1 MEKLF
6 SVNELKKT
14 KVQKKYFKT
23 SKGAMITSLGMA
35 VTFFVFTIAFSIYGF
50 GIKNSFLVRDVTA
63 SDYGKKDLFFVWA
76 VLIAVDIIILFLWV
90 IQKMVVFIIYG
101 KYIGQRINESLTIS
115 TDAIE
120 YGYQNLVGSTAS
132 DRVIVRVPVDSIRR
146 IEIDTKI
153 DRVEI
158 CGLVSSKYYENY
170 ARRKTRAPKNNY
182 KEGSLVLFDYFEP
195 GLIEFFN
202 ENYAETVEMK

>member
-1 MEKLF
+1 MEKSF
-6 SVNELKKT
+6 RINELKKT

-23 SKGAMITSLGMA
+23 SKGAMITSIGMA
-35 VTFFVFTIAFSIYGF
+35 VTFFAFTIAFSVYSF
-50 GIKNSFLVRDVTA
+50 GMKNTFLVQNITA
-63 SDYGKKDLFFVWA
+63 SDYGEKNLLVIWS

-115 TDAIE
+115 ADAIE

-146 IEIDTKI
+146 IKIDKKI
-153 DRVEI
+153 DRIEI

-170 ARRKTRAPKNNY
+170 ARKETRAPKNNY

-195 GLIEFFN
+195 GLIEFFK
-202 ENYAETVEMK
+202 ENYAETAETK